1 MERSSSGKH
10 VSETPGPGASGAH
23 QGAAPGR
30 GPTGGTNPGTGAAEQ
45 DSGRWMVLAVVSIAQ
60 LMIVLDIS
68 IVNIAL
74 PDAQK
79 ALGFSNG
86 DRQWIVTAYSLA
98 FGALLLFGG
107 RLADQVGRKRMF
119 VAGLCVFAV
128 ASFLGGISP
137 NFAVLVIA
145 RAIQGVAG
153 ATLAPAALSLLSTT
167 FPDMRERGKAFSV
180 FGAVAGSGAAIG
192 LLLGGVLTEYLS
204 WRWTLF
210 INVLFAAVA
219 LIGALRYLG
228 HERPHERPGLDL
240 PGTVLASVG
249 LFCLVYGFSNADRH
263 PWGAPSTWGFIVIG
277 GVLLLAF
284 CARLART
291 PDPLL
296 PPRVVL
302 DRDRGGSF
310 LGMFLTGAG
319 IFGVFLF
326 LTFFLQ
332 TSLNYSPVLTGLA
345 FMPLVIAL
353 IITATI
359 STTVMLPRIGPK
371 FLIGPGM
378 VISAVGMAWLTGISL
393 SSSYAGDI
401 LGPLILVGAG
411 LGMVFAPALNTATYG
426 VHPRDAGVASA
437 TANTAQQV
445 GGSIGTALLNS
456 IAATALASYVTAHA
470 ADHVPAP
477 ELQAQAAVHSYQ
489 VVFWICAGIFAVGG
503 VICFLLIRAGKQEPN
518 PEPEPEPQPAPS
530 QPANVPGA

>member
-10 VSETPGPGASGAH
+10 VVETPGPAASGAH
-23 QGAAPGR
+23 RADTPSR
-30 GPTGGTNPGTGAAEQ
+30 GPTTHSPGGTAHQ
-45 DSGRWMVLAVVSIAQ
+45 DPGRWMVLVVVSIAQ

-119 VAGLCVFAV
+119 VAGLCVFAL
-128 ASFLGGISP
+128 ASFLGGIAPS
-137 NFAVLVIA
+137 FAVLVIA

-153 ATLAPAALSLLSTT
+153 ATLAPAALSLLTTT
-167 FPDMRERGKAFSV
+167 FPDTRERGKAFSV

-210 INVLFAAVA
+210 INVVFAAVA
-219 LIGALRYLG
+219 LLGALRYLG

-240 PGTVLASVG
+240 PGTILVSAG

-263 PWGAPSTWGFIVIG
+263 PWGAPSTWGFIAVG
-277 GVLLLAF
+277 GALLLAF

-291 PDPLL
+291 ADPLL

-302 DRDRGGSF
+302 DRDRGGSY
-310 LGMFLTGAG
+310 LAMFITGAG

-326 LTFFLQ
+326 LTYFLQ
-332 TSLNYSPVLTGLA
+332 TSLRYSPVLTGLA
-345 FMPLVIAL
+345 FLPLVIAL
-353 IITATI
+353 TISATI
-359 STTVMLPRIGPK
+359 STTMLLPRIGPK

-378 VISAVGMAWLTGISL
+378 VLSAIGMAWLTGIGLNST
-393 SSSYAGDI
+393 YGGDI
-401 LGPLILVGAG
+401 LGPLLLVGAG
-411 LGMVFAPALNTATYG
+411 LGFVFAPALNTATYG
-426 VHPRDAGVASA
+426 VHARDAGVASA

-456 IAATALASYVTAHA
+456 IAATALTSYVTAHA
-470 ADHVPAP
+470 TQHLPGAL
-477 ELQAQAAVHSYQ
+477 LQGQAAVHSYQ

-503 VICFLLIRAGKQEPN
+503 VICFLLLRVGRQEPN
-518 PEPEPEPQPAPS
+518 LEPEPGLQPEPS
-530 QPANVPGA
+530 QPANV

>member
-1 MERSSSGKH
+1 MIL
-10 VSETPGPGASGAH
+10 V
-23 QGAAPGR
+23 
-30 GPTGGTNPGTGAAEQ
+30 
-45 DSGRWMVLAVVSIAQ
+45 VVSIAQ

-79 ALGFSNG
+79 ALGFSNA

-107 RLADQVGRKRMF
+107 RLADQIGRKRMF
-119 VAGLCVFAV
+119 VAGLCVFAL

-137 NFAVLVIA
+137 NFTVLVIA

-153 ATLAPAALSLLSTT
+153 ATLAPAALSLLTTT
-167 FPDMRERGKAFSV
+167 FPDTRERGKAFSV

-219 LIGALRYLG
+219 LVGALRYLG
-228 HERPHERPGLDL
+228 HERPHQKPGLDL
-240 PGTVLASVG
+240 PGTILVSVG

-263 PWGAPSTWGFIVIG
+263 PWSAPSTWGFIAVG

-310 LGMFLTGAG
+310 LAMFLTGAG

-332 TSLNYSPVLTGLA
+332 TSLDYSPVLTGLA

-353 IITATI
+353 TIAATV
-359 STTVMLPRIGPK
+359 STTALLPRVGPK

-378 VISAVGMAWLTGISL
+378 VVSAVGMVWLTGIALDST
-393 SSSYAGDI
+393 YASDI
-401 LGPLILVGAG
+401 LGPLILVGLG
-411 LGMVFAPALNTATYG
+411 LGFVFAPALNTATYG
-426 VHPRDAGVASA
+426 VHARDAGVASA

-456 IAATALASYVTAHA
+456 IAATALASYLTAHA
-470 ADHVPAP
+470 AGGASPSLVA
-477 ELQAQAAVHSYQ
+477 AQAAVHSYQ
-489 VVFWICAGIFAVGG
+489 VVFWICAGIFGVGG
-503 VICFLLIRAGKQEPN
+503 VICFLLIRIGKQEPN
-518 PEPEPEPQPAPS
+518 LEPEPEFEPDPS
-530 QPANVPGA
+530 QPANV

>member
-1 MERSSSGKH
+1 
-10 VSETPGPGASGAH
+10 
-23 QGAAPGR
+23 
-30 GPTGGTNPGTGAAEQ
+30 
-45 DSGRWMVLAVVSIAQ
+45 MVLVVVSIAQ

-79 ALGFSNG
+79 ALGFSNS
-86 DRQWIVTAYSLA
+86 DRQWIVTAYSLS

-107 RLADQVGRKRMF
+107 RLADQIGRKRMF

-128 ASFLGGISP
+128 ASLLGGIAP

-153 ATLAPAALSLLSTT
+153 ASLAPAALSLLTTT
-167 FPDMRERGKAFSV
+167 FPDTRERGKAFSV

-210 INVLFAAVA
+210 INVVFAGVA

-228 HERPHERPGLDL
+228 RERPHERPGLDL
-240 PGTVLASVG
+240 PGTILVSVG
-249 LFCLVYGFSNADRH
+249 LFCIVYGFSNADRH
-263 PWGAPSTWGFIVIG
+263 PWGAPSTWGFITVG
-277 GVLLLAF
+277 AVLVLAF
-284 CARLART
+284 CVRMART
-291 PDPLL
+291 ADPLL

-310 LGMFLTGAG
+310 LSMFLTGAG

-326 LTFFLQ
+326 LTYFLQ
-332 TSLNYSPVLTGLA
+332 TSLQYSPVLTGLA
-345 FMPLVIAL
+345 FLPLVIAL
-353 IITATI
+353 TIAATV
-359 STTVMLPRIGPK
+359 STTMLLPRVGPK

-378 VISAVGMAWLTGISL
+378 IVSAVGMVWLTGISL
-393 SSSYAGDI
+393 TSDYGTDI

-411 LGMVFAPALNTATYG
+411 LGFVFAPALNTATYG
-426 VHPRDAGVASA
+426 VHARDAGVASA

-456 IAATALASYVTAHA
+456 IAATSLASYVTDHA
-470 ADHVPAP
+470 ADNVPGAL
-477 ELQAQAAVHSYQ
+477 LQGQAAVHSYQ
-489 VVFWICAGIFAVGG
+489 VVFWICAGIFAIGG
-503 VICFLLIRAGKQEPN
+503 VICFLLIRVGRQEPN
-518 PEPEPEPQPAPS
+518 LEPEPELEPRQGPPQPAD
-530 QPANVPGA
+530 A